1 METHAMGTAKEKN
14 FKGGEIRAVNSSEGV
29 IKVST
34 GYGIS
39 TVKGVEQATG
49 TVFSLKINADTT
61 ITVNRLYRGLGDLG
75 KGQTLKSVYYYD
87 GSGTVVATV
96 VHAIDKELLKKQQAE
111 QKKGSEGGD
120 GQAKPAI

>member
-1 METHAMGTAKEKN
+1 MTAGYMMEKSIMGASEKS
-14 FKGGEIRAVNSSEGV
+14 FKGGV
-29 IKVST
+29 IKGKSGSVITVST
-34 GYGIS
+34 SGGD
-39 TVKGVEQATG
+39 K
-49 TVFSLKINADTT
+49 SLKINADTT

-75 KGQTLKSVYYYD
+75 KGQSLKSVYYYD